1 MQEKKTV
8 VRGINTSRGYPWDF
22 VGGVDLALTLSV
34 LGLISILCLAGA
46 VAAQGQSQPTPLAGS
61 PEAQSSQADPS
72 TMPRGSISGTVLDPD
87 GAMVANVKIS
97 LMQPGIASVRETTTD
112 GSGHFVF
119 SAVGAGAFQLKLV
132 APGFAVVE
140 KSGVVKAAED
150 VLFGDISLAVHT
162 NENIDVTLAPEQ
174 VAEDQLKVEEQ
185 QRVLGFIPNFY
196 ISYVPNAA
204 PLTTRL
210 KFQLAWKSTVDPV
223 SLGITGA
230 VAGIEQ
236 AENRFSGYG
245 QGAQGYGK
253 RYGASYGDFVSG
265 TFIGGAIL
273 PSLLKQDPRYF
284 YKGTGT
290 TKSRILYAIAMSV
303 ICKGDNGRW
312 QFNYSAIIGGLA
324 AAGISN
330 LYYPPENRDG
340 ARLTF
345 ENTLIGIGGGMA
357 SNIIQEFFVRRFTP
371 HLPSQTPAS
380 H

>member
-1 MQEKKTV
+1 
-8 VRGINTSRGYPWDF
+8 
-22 VGGVDLALTLSV
+22 
-34 LGLISILCLAGA
+34 
-46 VAAQGQSQPTPLAGS
+46 
-61 PEAQSSQADPS
+61 
-72 TMPRGSISGTVLDPD
+72 MPRGSISGTVLDPD